1 MNGINTVTEEI
12 CGLKVTSTQFP
23 PMRAHKLLAR
33 LAKVMGP
40 ALGEIA
46 NVDIGDDDSV
56 TEFNLGSLGP
66 ALVRVFAELDDTTA
80 ERLPLE
86 ILSLTTCVD
95 AEGTTKHEVGTLAGY
110 NAAFAGLGAAPYLV
124 MAFALKVNYAR
135 FLEDLAAFAPKP
147 KAKVVKAAGPSNG
160 EG

>member
-1 MNGINTVTEEI
+1 MNGIQSVTEEI
-12 CGLKVTSTQFP
+12 CGLRVTSTQFP

-33 LAKVMGP
+33 LARVMGP

-46 NVDIGDDDSV
+46 NVDIGDDTI

-66 ALVRVFAELDDTTA
+66 ALVRVFAEMDDAVA

-86 ILSLTTCVD
+86 ILSLTTCID
-95 AEGTTKHEVGTLAGY
+95 ADGTSKHELGTLQGY
-110 NAAFAGLGAAPYLV
+110 NAAFAGMGAAPYLV

-135 FLEDLAAFAPKP
+135 FLDDLAAFAPKP
-147 KAKVVKAAGPSNG
+147 KVVKAADPSNG
-160 EG
+160 AA